1 MSVKYYNYL
10 KNNLNQTTM
19 NKTILTYLFIISF
32 SLLGLTQN
40 PSDKMFTK
48 TPNYMI
54 NTDLYGNP
62 TSETKSN
69 KTKFEI
75 YYNSDSQRGYLIAT
89 KNGER
94 ILKLGLSTMYSNYA
108 NNLKVYYFQSD
119 DGKYKISA
127 TYEENGIAIYEYSNK
142 SLQVYYTK

>member
-1 MSVKYYNYL
+1 MV
-10 KNNLNQTTM
+10 
-19 NKTILTYLFIISF
+19 
-32 SLLGLTQN
+32 
-40 PSDKMFTK
+40 
-48 TPNYMI
+48 

-62 TSETKSN
+62 TSEEKSN

-75 YYNSDSQRGYLIAT
+75 YFNADAQKGYLIAT

-127 TYEENGIAIYEYSNK
+127 TYEENGIAIYQYSNK
-142 SLQVYYTK
+142 SLQVYYSK